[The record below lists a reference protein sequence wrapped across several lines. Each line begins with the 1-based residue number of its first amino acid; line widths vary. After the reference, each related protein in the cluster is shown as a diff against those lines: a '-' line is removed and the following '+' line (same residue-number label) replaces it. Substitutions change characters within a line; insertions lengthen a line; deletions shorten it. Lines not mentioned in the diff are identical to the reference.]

1 MKSKCREWSNSSRR
15 KEYWGSRKSVMNLQD
30 IRRNLGYRITSPIVG
45 ILSKSGITPNTLTLT
60 NLVLN
65 IVAAYVI
72 ATGHF
77 LLGGVLILGSGLFD
91 LLDGAL
97 ARFTKQTTKFGAVL
111 DSTVDRISEAAT
123 LCGLLIWYV
132 PQEGA
137 TLEIALILA
146 VLIGSFL
153 VSYIRARAEG
163 LGWQCQVG
171 LFTRAERVIVLAI
184 GLLVNQIFVHSVF
197 VALCVL
203 AVFVFITVIQRLVYL
218 WKQAR
223 IEGD

>member
-1 MKSKCREWSNSSRR
+1 
-15 KEYWGSRKSVMNLQD
+15 MNLPG
-30 IRRNLGYRITSPIVG
+30 IRRNLAYRITDPLVR
-45 ILSKSGITPNTLTLT
+45 ILSKSAITPNALTFI
-60 NLVLN
+60 NLALS

-72 ATGHF
+72 ATGR
-77 LLGGVLILGSGLFD
+77 LPLGGVLVLVSGLFD
-91 LLDGAL
+91 ILDGAL

-123 LCGLLIWYV
+123 LCGLVIWYV
-132 PQEGA
+132 AQEGA
-137 TLEIALILA
+137 TLEIVLVLV

-163 LGWQCQVG
+163 LGWQCQIG

-184 GLLVNQIFVHSVF
+184 GLILDRIWVHSVF
-197 VALCVL
+197 VALCIL
-203 AVFVFITVIQRLVYL
+203 AVFVFVTVVQRLVYL

-223 IEGD
+223 VEGD

>member
-1 MKSKCREWSNSSRR
+1 
-15 KEYWGSRKSVMNLQD
+15 MNLID
-30 IRRNLGYRITSPIVG
+30 IRRNLAYRITNPLVG
-45 ILSKSGITPNTLTLT
+45 ILSKSGITPNALTLI
-60 NLVLN
+60 NLALN

-72 ATGHF
+72 ATNH
-77 LLGGVLILGSGLFD
+77 LILGGVLVLVSGLFD

-97 ARFTKQTTKFGAVL
+97 ARFTKQTTRFGAIL
-111 DSTVDRISEAAT
+111 DSTVDRISEAAI

-132 PQEGA
+132 PQEDA
-137 TLEIALILA
+137 SLKIVLIFI

-184 GLLVNQIFVHSVF
+184 GLLINQIFI
-197 VALCVL
+197 ALCVL
-203 AVFVFITVIQRLVYL
+203 AVFVFITVVQRLAYL
-218 WKQAR
+218 WKQGK
-223 IEGD
+223 IKGD

>member
-1 MKSKCREWSNSSRR
+1 
-15 KEYWGSRKSVMNLQD
+15 MNLTG
-30 IRRNLGYRITSPIVG
+30 IRRNLGYRIANPIVR
-45 ILSKSGITPNTLTLT
+45 ILSKSGITPNTLTLI
-60 NLVLN
+60 NLALN

-77 LLGGVLILGSGLFD
+77 IAGGVLVLVSGLFD

-97 ARFTKQTTKFGAVL
+97 ARFTKRTTKFGAIL
-111 DSTVDRISEAAT
+111 DSTVDRISEAAI
-123 LCGLLIWYV
+123 LFGLLIWYS
-132 PQEGA
+132 GRGGS
-137 TLEIALILA
+137 LEIALIFA

-184 GLLVNQIFVHSVF
+184 GLLVNQIFIV
-197 VALCVL
+197 LCVL
-203 AVFVFITVIQRLVYL
+203 VVFVFVTVGQRLVYL
-218 WKQAR
+218 WKQGR
-223 IEGD
+223 IEGG

>member
-1 MKSKCREWSNSSRR
+1 
-15 KEYWGSRKSVMNLQD
+15 MNLQE
-30 IRRNLGYRITSPIVG
+30 IRRNLAYRITDPVVG
-45 ILSKSGITPNTLTLT
+45 ALSKSGITPNTLTLI
-60 NLVLN
+60 NLALN

-77 LLGGVLILGSGLFD
+77 PVGGVLILGSGLFD

-97 ARFTKQTTKFGAVL
+97 ARFNQQTTRFGAVL

-132 PQEGA
+132 SQGGA
-137 TLEIALILA
+137 TLEI
-146 VLIGSFL
+146 VLVLVVLVGSFL

-184 GLLVNQIFVHSVF
+184 GLLLGGVSISSVF
-197 VALCVL
+197 VGLCVL
-203 AVFVFITVIQRLVYL
+203 ALFALVTVAQRLVYL
-218 WKQAR
+218 WKHQKSS
-223 IEGD
+223 GD

>member
-1 MKSKCREWSNSSRR
+1 
-15 KEYWGSRKSVMNLQD
+15 MNLQG
-30 IRRNLGYRITSPIVG
+30 IRRNLANHITGPIVG

-60 NLVLN
+60 NLALN

-77 LLGGVLILGSGLFD
+77 VLGGVLILGSGLFD

-97 ARFTKQTTKFGAVL
+97 ARFSKQTTKFGAIL

-132 PQEGA
+132 PQEDA
-137 TLEIALILA
+137 TLVVILILV
-146 VLIGSFL
+146 VLVGSFL

-163 LGWQCQVG
+163 LGWQCQIG

-184 GLLVNQIFVHSVF
+184 GLLVSGVSVHSVF

-203 AVFVFITVIQRLVYL
+203 AVFVFITVVQRLIYL
-218 WKQAR
+218 WKQQKTK
-223 IEGD
+223 GD

>member
-1 MKSKCREWSNSSRR
+1 
-15 KEYWGSRKSVMNLQD
+15 MNLID
-30 IRRNLGYRITSPIVG
+30 IRRNLAYRITNPIVG
-45 ILSKSGITPNTLTLT
+45 ILSKSGITPNALTLI
-60 NLVLN
+60 NLALN

-72 ATGHF
+72 ATNH
-77 LLGGVLILGSGLFD
+77 LILGGVLVLVSGLFD

-97 ARFTKQTTKFGAVL
+97 ARFTKQTTRFGAIL
-111 DSTVDRISEAAT
+111 DSTVDRISEAAI

-132 PQEGA
+132 PQEDA
-137 TLEIALILA
+137 SLKIVLIFI

-184 GLLVNQIFVHSVF
+184 GLLINQIFI
-197 VALCVL
+197 ALCVL
-203 AVFVFITVIQRLVYL
+203 AVFVFITVVQRLAYL
-218 WKQAR
+218 WKQGK
-223 IEGD
+223 IKGD

>member
-1 MKSKCREWSNSSRR
+1 
-15 KEYWGSRKSVMNLQD
+15 MNLID
-30 IRRNLGYRITSPIVG
+30 IRRNLAYRITDPIVV
-45 ILSKSGITPNTLTLT
+45 ILSKSGITPNALTLIG
-60 NLVLN
+60 LALN
-65 IVAAYVI
+65 IGAAYVI

-77 LLGGVLILGSGLFD
+77 IIGGVLVLVSGLFD

-97 ARFTKQTTKFGAVL
+97 ARFTKQTAKFGAIL
-111 DSTVDRISEAAT
+111 DSTVDRISEAVI
-123 LCGLLIWYV
+123 LCGLLIWYL

-137 TLEIALILA
+137 SLTIILIFA

-184 GLLVNQIFVHSVF
+184 GLLINQIFTGSII
-197 VALCVL
+197 VALCILVI
-203 AVFVFITVIQRLVYL
+203 FVFITVGQRLSYL
-218 WKQAR
+218 RKQGK

>member
-1 MKSKCREWSNSSRR
+1 
-15 KEYWGSRKSVMNLQD
+15 MNLTD
-30 IRRNLGYRITSPIVG
+30 IRRNLAYRITNPLVG
-45 ILSKSGITPNTLTLT
+45 ILSKSGMTPNALTFI
-60 NLVLN
+60 NLALS

-72 ATGHF
+72 ATNH
-77 LLGGVLILGSGLFD
+77 LILGGVLVLVSGLFD

-97 ARFTKQTTKFGAVL
+97 ARLTKQTTKFGAVL

-137 TLEIALILA
+137 SLKIVLIFV

-184 GLLVNQIFVHSVF
+184 GLLVNQIFI
-197 VALCVL
+197 ALCIL
-203 AVFVFITVIQRLVYL
+203 AVFVFITVVQRLVYL
-218 WKQAR
+218 WKQGN
-223 IEGD
+223 IKGD

>member
-1 MKSKCREWSNSSRR
+1 
-15 KEYWGSRKSVMNLQD
+15 MNLID
-30 IRRNLGYRITSPIVG
+30 IRRNLAYRITNPLVR
-45 ILSKSGITPNTLTLT
+45 ILSKSGITPNTLTLI
-60 NLVLN
+60 NLALN

-77 LLGGVLILGSGLFD
+77 LPGGVLVLVSGLFD

-97 ARFTKQTTKFGAVL
+97 ARFTKQTTRFGAIL

-123 LCGLLIWYV
+123 FCGLLIWYV
-132 PQEGA
+132 PQEG
-137 TLEIALILA
+137 TSLKIVLIFV

-184 GLLVNQIFVHSVF
+184 GLLINRIFIHSIF
-197 VALCVL
+197 VALCILV
-203 AVFVFITVIQRLVYL
+203 VFVFITVVQRLVYL
-218 WKQAR
+218 WKQAK

>member
-1 MKSKCREWSNSSRR
+1 MN
-15 KEYWGSRKSVMNLQD
+15 NLQH
-30 IRRNLGYRITSPIVG
+30 IRRTLGYRITSPIVG
-45 ILSKSGITPNTLTLT
+45 ILSRSGITPNVLTLV
-60 NLVLN
+60 NLALN

-77 LLGGVLILGSGLFD
+77 LVGGVLILVSGLFD
-91 LLDGAL
+91 LLDGAV
-97 ARFTKQTTKFGAVL
+97 ARFTNQTTKFGAVL

-123 LCGLLIWYV
+123 LCGLLIWYL

-137 TLEIALILA
+137 TPGIVLILA
-146 VLIGSFL
+146 VLVGSFL

-184 GLLVNQIFVHSVF
+184 GLLVNQVF
-197 VALCVL
+197 IALCIL
-203 AVFVFITVIQRLVYL
+203 AVFVFVTVVQRLVYL
-218 WKQAR
+218 LKRAR

>member
-1 MKSKCREWSNSSRR
+1 
-15 KEYWGSRKSVMNLQD
+15 MNLID
-30 IRRNLGYRITSPIVG
+30 IRRNLAYRITNPIVG
-45 ILSKSGITPNTLTLT
+45 ILSKSGITPNALTLI
-60 NLVLN
+60 NLALN

-72 ATGHF
+72 ATNH
-77 LLGGVLILGSGLFD
+77 LILGGVLVLVSGLFD

-97 ARFTKQTTKFGAVL
+97 ARFTKQTTRFGAIL
-111 DSTVDRISEAAT
+111 DSTVDRISEAAI

-132 PQEGA
+132 PQEDA
-137 TLEIALILA
+137 SLKIVLIFI

-184 GLLVNQIFVHSVF
+184 GLLINQIFI
-197 VALCVL
+197 ALCVL
-203 AVFVFITVIQRLVYL
+203 AVFVFITVVQRLVYL
-218 WKQAR
+218 WKQGK
-223 IEGD
+223 IKGD